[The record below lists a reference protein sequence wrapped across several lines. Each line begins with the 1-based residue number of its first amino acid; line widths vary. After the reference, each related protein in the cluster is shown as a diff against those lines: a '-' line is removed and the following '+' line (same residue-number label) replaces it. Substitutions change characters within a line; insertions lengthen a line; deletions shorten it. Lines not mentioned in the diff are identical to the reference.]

1 MVYHHYCENCMSKVN
16 DLSSKKCK
24 NCGYDLSKEKKCCF
38 IEFSIVNQLTTL
50 FKKPNFYRDIQ
61 YRFSR
66 KKYDKNSIEDIYD
79 GVIYMKNFMN
89 HEVLSNP
96 NNISLLWN
104 TDGVPLFKSSKM
116 SVWPIFFV
124 TKELEPKLRFKSVN
138 IIFAGMW
145 YSTKKPDPSIFLE
158 PLYRELKIL
167 EKDVNVIV
175 PLDGIGLVPK
185 VIKAI
190 LIAGTIDLPA
200 RCLISD
206 TTQLNGRH
214 GCIKC
219 YQEGESCK
227 TAKGGNV

>member
-1 MVYHHYCENCMSKVN
+1 MIFPQKNAKTVDMIYQM
-16 DLSSKKCK
+16 KKK
-24 NCGYDLSKEKKCCF
+24 SCF

-116 SVWPIFFV
+116 SIC
-124 TKELEPKLRFKSVN
+124 
-138 IIFAGMW
+138 
-145 YSTKKPDPSIFLE
+145 PSFL
-158 PLYRELKIL
+158 
-167 EKDVNVIV
+167 
-175 PLDGIGLVPK
+175 LVK
-185 VIKAI
+185 NWN
-190 LIAGTIDLPA
+190 
-200 RCLISD
+200 
-206 TTQLNGRH
+206 QN
-214 GCIKC
+214 
-219 YQEGESCK
+219 
-227 TAKGGNV
+227 